1 MSNTID
7 TIDTTCG
14 IYDTSAQVVFHR
26 DGTATVRAPYIRWFN
41 NCGNLAF
48 KKVKISKAV
57 HVAILKDITGDSQPA
72 MSYGELI
79 SNYI

>member
-1 MSNTID
+1 MNTFFI
-7 TIDTTCG
+7 IDTTCG
-14 IYDTSAQVVFHR
+14 IYDTSARVVFHR
-26 DGTATVRAPYIRWFN
+26 NGTASVSAPYIKWGN

-48 KKVKISKAV
+48 KKVKISNLK
-57 HVAILKDITGDSQPA
+57 HVAILKDIIDDSEPA

>member
-1 MSNTID
+1 MTNTID
-7 TIDTTCG
+7 ITCG

-26 DGTATVRAPYIRWFN
+26 DGTATVRAPYIKWVN
-41 NCGNLAF
+41 HSGNLAF
-48 KKVKISKAV
+48 KKVKISKAA
-57 HVAILKDITGDSQPA
+57 HVAILKDIIGDNQPA